1 VNRHLGVHRLICD
14 TVVAG
19 ERWLTCACGVQT
31 HGEDD
36 AAVRAVFEQH
46 PRRKARP

>member
-1 VNRHLGVHRLICD
+1 VNRHLGLHRLIAD

-19 ERWLTCACGVQT
+19 ERWLTCACGFQVAGR
-31 HGEDD
+31 HEMEM
-36 AAVRAVFEQH
+36 RALFEQH